1 MKRGLFI
8 LLLSFAFNGLKGQAD
23 SSRLA
28 KSAIGIVRLDSLSG
42 EVYDALHPYKLIMIG
57 EMHGTKEPAEFVKGL
72 AELFTNHRDSV
83 LVGFEIPSAKMKEFL
98 KEKTER
104 SVFNSSF
111 FTTVSTDGRGNEA
124 WAGAISSLALNP
136 KVKIFFFDTNVGDSK
151 RNYLD
156 RDSLMYIKIKKEF
169 EKHPSFKIIT
179 ISGNIHNMLL
189 PYKNENKVAGFL
201 SQDKE
206 LNLADKICSLNHVY
220 KSGTM
225 INNKGKGLQLYKVDN
240 GNTEYSKFKKYED
253 YLFLFPSKQYAYTG
267 VLFTRNV
274 NAAKLISAGEASST
288 YNLKETYNEEDISVK
303 EYLIKELNPIRE
315 NFRRINSISDWD
327 TVLKRVVPPAEKL
340 RFYFTGKKL
349 EKVIS
354 RNGDGINQELT
365 EYYLLRGE
373 LSFVYEKYFD
383 KEDNFEKPEIVETK
397 YYFGKGKLLHM
408 ANSHDCGAP
417 FADDYLL
424 NEEKRIKKHFEQ
436 LLKFK

>member
-111 FTTVSTDGRGNEA
+111 FTTVSTVGRGNEA
-124 WAGAISSLALNP
+124 WEGAISSLALNP

-169 EKHPSFKIIT
+169 
-179 ISGNIHNMLL
+179 
-189 PYKNENKVAGFL
+189 
-201 SQDKE
+201 
-206 LNLADKICSLNHVY
+206 
-220 KSGTM
+220 
-225 INNKGKGLQLYKVDN
+225 
-240 GNTEYSKFKKYED
+240 
-253 YLFLFPSKQYAYTG
+253 
-267 VLFTRNV
+267 
-274 NAAKLISAGEASST
+274 
-288 YNLKETYNEEDISVK
+288 
-303 EYLIKELNPIRE
+303 
-315 NFRRINSISDWD
+315 
-327 TVLKRVVPPAEKL
+327 
-340 RFYFTGKKL
+340 
-349 EKVIS
+349 
-354 RNGDGINQELT
+354 
-365 EYYLLRGE
+365 
-373 LSFVYEKYFD
+373 
-383 KEDNFEKPEIVETK
+383 
-397 YYFGKGKLLHM
+397 
-408 ANSHDCGAP
+408 
-417 FADDYLL
+417 
-424 NEEKRIKKHFEQ
+424 
-436 LLKFK
+436 